1 MPHSSLLS
9 CAGWFFRIWS
19 SPGLW
24 GKGKTSGCTRWQSI
38 NKPWKPG
45 RSDIITRQLQ
55 WFVQE
60 DKQIWIESKR
70 KVRTGDYCG
79 TLSSFKHLQN
89 ILLFSA
95 SHESVC
101 GRTCFYLTSVESVSW
116 LEVCFPKATLSWWF
130 HVSVRML
137 FLCLCQVRH
146 AAANV
151 LRECWLLHRT
161 NLKKG
166 NGGEHRRHQRCLLEA
181 IRVWVIVSL
190 PKRFRPLVWIKG
202 VSGSRLMA
210 RVFHVC
216 ILWIVKLASTC
227 FGCRVTL
234 FKGWLTYSMGFF
246 QLFFLVFF
254 LNFIPLHALTHFC
267 YSLLSRR
274 CIINCWNL
282 WFRA

>member
-1 MPHSSLLS
+1 MPRSSLSS
-9 CAGWFFRIWS
+9 CVGCFFRS
-19 SPGLW
+19 YLVKPRFM
-24 GKGKTSGCTRWQSI
+24 GKGEDIWMHTLTVSI
-38 NKPWKPG
+38 NKPC
-45 RSDIITRQLQ
+45 
-55 WFVQE
+55 VQE

-70 KVRTGDYCG
+70 KVPTGDYCG

-89 ILLFSA
+89 ILFFS
-95 SHESVC
+95 SLYEHVCGHTCFCLTSIESVN
-101 GRTCFYLTSVESVSW
+101 W
-116 LEVCFPKATLSWWF
+116 LEVCVSKTALSWCY

-190 PKRFRPLVWIKG
+190 HKRFRPLVWIKG
-202 VSGSRLMA
+202 VNGWRLMA

-216 ILWIVKLASTC
+216 ILWIVKRASTC
-227 FGCRVTL
+227 FACRVMV
-234 FKGWLTYSMGFF
+234 FKGWITYSMGFF
-246 QLFFLVFF
+246 LFFFF
-254 LNFIPLHALTHFC
+254 FVLF
-267 YSLLSRR
+267 
-274 CIINCWNL
+274 
-282 WFRA
+282 FRATVARTDTFLLQFTFTQMHR